1 MSLII
6 TSPLRGWATTLDSV
20 PDPVFAQRMMGDGVA
35 IQPLGDTVVAPFDGE
50 VVTLHDAGHAI
61 SLRSVEGAE
70 VLIHIGLDT
79 VMLKGEGFTPLVSIG
94 QTVLRGD
101 PLIQFD
107 LDAVALS
114 AASLI
119 TPVIVT
125 NAEAFAISR
134 RTTDCAIGAC
144 EALMTLVPVQAEA
157 RRRSDDGTVIEQAV
171 TLSLPHGIHARPAA
185 RIGEA
190 ARGFQA
196 ELHLLNGDKRGDA
209 RSTVALLALGTR
221 FGDDV
226 VVQARGDD
234 AEAALAAIVALL
246 ATDMGEGAPAA
257 VTAPLASAAPLRTG
271 QIGGVIASPGL
282 AMGPAAR
289 LRQAEIAVAHDGAGD
304 DHERAALIAARAR
317 RARAYRGARHQRG
330 RQRRRGD
337 AGASCADRR
346 PRTARGRGTPHRSG
360 A

>member
-107 LDAVALS
+107 LDAVAMS

-171 TLSLPHGIHARPAA
+171 TLSLAA
-185 RIGEA
+185 RHP
-190 ARGFQA
+190 R
-196 ELHLLNGDKRGDA
+196 
-209 RSTVALLALGTR
+209 
-221 FGDDV
+221 
-226 VVQARGDD
+226 
-234 AEAALAAIVALL
+234 
-246 ATDMGEGAPAA
+246 APC
-257 VTAPLASAAPLRTG
+257 
-271 QIGGVIASPGL
+271 
-282 AMGPAAR
+282 
-289 LRQAEIAVAHDGAGD
+289 
-304 DHERAALIAARAR
+304 
-317 RARAYRGARHQRG
+317 
-330 RQRRRGD
+330 
-337 AGASCADRR
+337 CADRR
-346 PRTARGRGTPHRSG
+346 SCARVSGRIASPERRQARRCAQHRG
-360 A
+360 AARAGHALWR